1 MRGEDW
7 TSTQAPA
14 IADFEALAASAW
26 QRMPRQF
33 RDLCGDVV
41 IHIEDFA
48 TEEVLRDLGLVSA
61 FDLLGLYQGV
71 SLDRKSVMDSGG
83 LPDHVYLYRR
93 PILDYWAEHE
103 ESLGHIVSHVL
114 IHEIGHHFG
123 LSDADMTRIE
133 AEARD

>member
-1 MRGEDW
+1 MRGKDW
-7 TSTQAPA
+7 ANIEVPTL
-14 IADFEALAASAW
+14 ADFEALAASAW

-33 RDLCGDVV
+33 RDLCGDVA

-61 FDLLGLYQGV
+61 FELLGLYRGV
-71 SLDRKSVMDSGG
+71 SLDRKSVTDPGG

-103 ESLGHIVSHVL
+103 ETLGHIVSHVL

-123 LSDADMTRIE
+123 LSDADMSQIE
-133 AEARD
+133 AESRD